1 MSADAVFLWY
11 TFFVSVPLVQFMVSR
26 GPCTSRTVKC
36 QLVPCTSSTVKC
48 KLLPCTLCKCKHEEN
63 NEEYDLNLTLFM
75 YHIDVFNFLTIVC

>member
-1 MSADAVFLWY
+1 MSADAVCLWY
-11 TFFVSVPLVQFMVSR
+11 IFFVSVPLVQFMVSR
-26 GPCTSRTVKC
+26 GPCTSR
-36 QLVPCTSSTVKC
+36 TVKC